1 MPNLTNSIITVVGKK
16 GTGKTTHIKELLISG
31 QYDQIFV
38 LDFLYE
44 YQSYASDTTCV
55 SHDPRQI
62 KNFCKTSWNT
72 IKESYE
78 NGNKIKSVMVLDEI
92 HLYGKNDF
100 DINFIYRCARHANLD
115 IIASSQRFYDLPVIV
130 RSQSNR
136 FDTFQI
142 TEPRDLQYLSQI
154 LPKHILNTVQNLK
167 TLQYV
172 QLVI

>member
-1 MPNLTNSIITVVGKK
+1 MPKLVNNIITVVGKK
-16 GTGKTTHIKELLISG
+16 GTGKTSRIKEIIIEG
-31 QYDQIFV
+31 KYDQVFV

-44 YQSYASDTTCV
+44 YRLYADEKTYV
-55 SHDPRQI
+55 SHDPKFI
-62 KNFCKTSWNT
+62 AKFCRSSWEF
-72 IKESYE
+72 IKESYA
-78 NGNKIKSVMVLDEI
+78 NGKPIKSIMILDEI
-92 HLYGKNDF
+92 HLYGKNQE

-130 RSQSNR
+130 RSQTNR

-154 LPKHILNTVQNLK
+154 LSKDILSTIQNLK

>member
-1 MPNLTNSIITVVGKK
+1 MPNLQNSIITIVGKK
-16 GTGKTTHIKELLISG
+16 GTGKTSRIKEILIQG
-31 QYDQIFV
+31 KYDQVFV

-44 YQSYASDTTCV
+44 YRTYASDTTCV
-55 SHDPRQI
+55 SHDPREI
-62 KNFCKTSWNT
+62 AFFCKSSWEKCRT
-72 IKESYE
+72 D
-78 NGNKIKSVMVLDEI
+78 IKSVMVLDEI

-130 RSQSNR
+130 RSQTNR

-154 LPKHILNTVQNLK
+154 LDKSILSTIQNLK

-172 QLVI
+172 QLSI

>member
-1 MPNLTNSIITVVGKK
+1 MPNLTNSIVTVVGKK
-16 GTGKTTHIKELLISG
+16 GTGKTTRIKELLING
-31 QYDQIFV
+31 KYDQIFV

-44 YQSYASDTTCV
+44 YRAYASDTTCV
-55 SHDPRQI
+55 SHDPRDI
-62 KNFCKTSWNT
+62 ALFCKSSWEK
-72 IKESYE
+72 IKAEYE
-78 NGNKIKSVMVLDEI
+78 KGNQVKSVMVLDEI

-130 RSQSNR
+130 RSQTNR

-154 LPKHILNTVQNLK
+154 LDKSILSTIQNLQ

-172 QLVI
+172 QLEI